1 MHTTTHAHMCT
12 NTHSYRHVSG
22 DLLHKSSLS
31 HLHLSLL
38 PALICCPACGAPF
51 KSLRRV
57 HVDVCRHDC
66 RGLMRMNDKGVSSP
80 VRPPPLT
87 SQAYKH
93 ACTVPTRMHRCLT
106 QSFSSCTQLYN
117 SLCFCVPP
125 RNKTEGLGVV
135 LLEYVKERLR
145 RLRLKTFTASRC
157 CCNSIVNILCCF
169 FVELCWS

>member
-1 MHTTTHAHMCT
+1 MCT

-80 VRPPPLT
+80 VRPPLSRHRHT
-87 SQAYKH
+87 NTHALFLH
-93 ACTVPTRMHRCLT
+93 ACIAVSLSLSAAARNYTTV
-106 QSFSSCTQLYN
+106 
-117 SLCFCVPP
+117 CFCVPP

-135 LLEYVKERLR
+135 LLEYVKERLW